1 MEGNNGKTG
10 LNRPANPVD
19 SASYFGGAQ
28 NNRSPSST
36 TQTKTKT
43 ASGGEITTTSPIIP
57 VQGGA
62 QRTLSFATSSI
73 ERVSLSLIGNN
84 NRPLN
89 AQVELLQGADNIPQR
104 MSVFS
109 EDGTKYPVSLA
120 IETPGSGNAIRLK
133 NTSPMDFPLAA
144 GVDAEIND
152 QENTGIQNDSGI
164 NWIINTLSEVSTP
177 SIVQGDSG
185 VRTYPF
191 GNNVESVQVLL
202 KTDGAPMNARIELTQ
217 GPNDIKQIIEVYT
230 EDGNRRPCYAVFET
244 PGNLEYAVR
253 VVNTS
258 PMEFP
263 LTAYVLEHSFDES
276 SSGNGNG
283 SINVVV
289 GRQQQQ
295 QQSPFSNS
303 KSTAVSF

>member
-1 MEGNNGKTG
+1 MEGSNRRTG
-10 LNRPANPVD
+10 QNRPTNPID

-28 NNRSPSST
+28 NSRSSSSST
-36 TQTKTKT
+36 LTKTKT
-43 ASGGEITTTSPIIP
+43 ASGSEITTTSPIIP
-57 VQGGA
+57 VQGGT

-89 AQVELLQGADNIPQR
+89 AQVELWQGPDNKPQR

-120 IETPGSGNAIRLK
+120 IETPGSGNAISLK
-133 NTSPMDFPLAA
+133 NTSPMEFPLAA

-152 QENTGIQNDSGI
+152 QENSGYQNDSGI
-164 NWIINTLSEVSTP
+164 NWTMKTLSEVSTP
-177 SIVQGDSG
+177 SILQGDSG

-202 KTDGAPMNARIELTQ
+202 KTDGGPMNARIELTQ
-217 GPNDIKQIIEVYT
+217 GPNNIKQIIEVYS

-244 PGNLEYAVR
+244 PGNLEYVVR

-263 LTAYVLEHSFDES
+263 LTAYVLEHSFGES
-276 SSGNGNG
+276 SG
-283 SINVVV
+283 SNNDNMVV
-289 GRQQQQ
+289 GRQQQ
-295 QQSPFSNS
+295 SPFSTS
-303 KSTAVSF
+303 KSMAPFQ